1 MNKKV
6 TLSIGIP
13 AYNEVSNI
21 RALLRSVLAQ
31 KRDSY
36 FLEKIIVFSDGSTDE
51 TVKEAASLRDTKI
64 EIISINKRKGKS
76 NALNKIAARCTSDVL
91 VHLDADILIKDKRL
105 IEKLIGPIITE
116 NADLTSARVKEYSS
130 VGKFEKVLRIS
141 MQLKKEIFEK
151 LNDGN
156 NIYTCH
162 GRARAMTRKLYKS
175 IHFSPDVVAEDAY
188 AYLYV
193 VSKGLKYIFAK
204 EANVHYL
211 LPQNLADH
219 TKQSV
224 RFVKSYQQLKKEF
237 GTELINRET
246 RIPKKIAIPVFM
258 KYFFRYP
265 LTLTIYL
272 VILIAIRI
280 KSAFRFKQRATWEIS
295 RSSKGAFIHS

>member
-13 AYNEVSNI
+13 AYNEGSNI
-21 RALLRSVLAQ
+21 RVLLRSILAQ
-31 KRDSY
+31 NKINF
-36 FLEKIIVFSDGSTDE
+36 FLDKIIVFSDGSTDD
-51 TVKEAASLRDTKI
+51 TVKEAASLRNTKI

-76 NALNKIAARCTSDVL
+76 NALNKIGTRCKSDVL
-91 VHLDADILIKDKRL
+91 LHLDADILIKDKRL
-105 IEKLIGPIITE
+105 IEKLIEPIITK

-175 IHFSPDVVAEDAY
+175 IHFSPGVVAEDAY

-193 VSKGLKYIFAK
+193 VSKGFKYVFAK
-204 EANVHYL
+204 EANVHYH

-219 TKQSV
+219 MKQSL

-237 GTELINRET
+237 GIELISRET
-246 RIPKKIAIPVFM
+246 RIPKRIAIPVLI

-265 LTLTIYL
+265 LTLTVYL
-272 VILIAIRI
+272 LVLVTIRL
-280 KSAFRFKQRATWEIS
+280 KSMFRFEQRANWEIS
-295 RSSKGAFIHS
+295 KSSKGAFIHS